1 MTQPTPLPRPPA
13 RGHGPLAT
21 ALRLATAGVP
31 VLPLRAGKL
40 PVGNCPTCV
49 DNACGGR
56 PNMKTPGSCQCPR
69 PCHGWAAAT
78 TDPTVLASPA
88 WASVWRSAAGIAYHP
103 GGAGG
108 GGLTVVDLDSAAAV
122 AWARL
127 TLPPTRTVPTTRG
140 EHWIYRGAMPSSNA
154 VRAGVD
160 VKSRMQYARWIAP
173 GTGPVT
179 ALPESV
185 RALVVREDATPARDR
200 VASSVC
206 AAARWDRTVATGCRH
221 TAGYVRTGLDTGT
234 RRVRDHTETGA
245 GSQAY
250 GVAKFLAA
258 QHARCPGPCGL
269 DRIGDEIVAAAV
281 TVGVPEPYARRAVT
295 RGLAAAGTT
304 A

>member
-1 MTQPTPLPRPPA
+1 MTQPTPRPRPPA
-13 RGHGPLAT
+13 RVPRLLTT
-21 ALRLATAGVP
+21 ALDLGRRGVP

-40 PVGNCPTCV
+40 PVGNCADCA
-49 DNACGGR
+49 DLECGGR
-56 PNMKTPGSCQCPR
+56 PNMLTPGPCGCPR

-78 TDPTVLASPA
+78 TDPTILTSPEWVA
-88 WASVWRSAAGIAYHP
+88 VWREAGAVAYAP
-103 GGAGG
+103 GEAGV
-108 GGLTVVDLDSAAAV
+108 TVVDLDNDEAIG
-122 AWARL
+122 WARQV
-127 TLPPTRTVPTTRG
+127 LPPTRTVPTTRG
-140 EHWIYRGAMPSSNA
+140 QHWIYRGTTRSSNA
-154 VRAGVD
+154 VRPGVD
-160 VKSRMQYARWIAP
+160 IKSLMAYVRWIAP
-173 GTGPVT
+173 GTGPVA

-200 VASSVC
+200 VASSTH
-206 AAARWDRTVATGCRH
+206 AARWDRTVATGCRH
-221 TAGYVRTGLDTGT
+221 TVGYVRTGLDTGT
-234 RRVRDHTETGA
+234 RRVLGHTETGA

-295 RGLAAAGTT
+295 RGLAAAGAT